1 MMLFML
7 IYLALAVACLWQYG
21 SPHPLARIGF
31 FTASALAISL
41 LLGVEQ
47 LAFSH
52 ALPQS
57 DDVKREAFGMNY
69 DSAMAKWISLLAIAE
84 LAVFLDYGQLHLL
97 PGLENRVLQSIG
109 IVLYLVC
116 LFWLRWTDS
125 SLVRHFITG
134 TTKREVITGGAFRYI
149 RHPRYAGLIVSRI
162 GFALVFASPIGWLL
176 VLGWVLVVR
185 RRILLEEV
193 HLQSIFGKE
202 YDLYMQ
208 HTARLLPFVY

>member
-1 MMLFML
+1 MMLLML
-7 IYLALAVACLWQYG
+7 IYLAFAVACLWQYG

-31 FTASALAISL
+31 FTGSALAISA

-47 LAFSH
+47 LAFSQ

-69 DSAMAKWISLLAIAE
+69 DPAMAKWISLLALAE
-84 LAVFLDYGQLHLL
+84 LTVFLDYGQWHLL
-97 PGLENRVLQSIG
+97 PRLENRVLQSIG
-109 IVLYLVC
+109 IALYLFC
-116 LFWLRWTDS
+116 LCWLRWTDN
-125 SLVRHFITG
+125 SLTRHFITG
-134 TTKREVITGGAFRYI
+134 KTTREVITGGAFRYI
-149 RHPRYAGLIVSRI
+149 RHPRYAGLIASRI
-162 GFALVFASPIGWLL
+162 GFVLVFASPIGWLL

-185 RRILLEEV
+185 RRILLEEA

-202 YDLYMQ
+202 YELYMQ